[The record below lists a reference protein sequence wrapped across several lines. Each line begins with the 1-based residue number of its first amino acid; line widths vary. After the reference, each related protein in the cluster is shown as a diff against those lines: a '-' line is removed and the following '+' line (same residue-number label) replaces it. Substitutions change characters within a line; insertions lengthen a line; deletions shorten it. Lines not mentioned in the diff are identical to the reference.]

1 MKKEILLLSS
11 LISLSLIFYLSIP
24 LNENMDHRD
33 IVEDEILEREV
44 NNLLDDKLKQ
54 DPIVKFDIVR
64 LDLKGNI
71 IIAGKT
77 IPDVEVQIFDGNEKL
92 STVISDSHGDW
103 VWVSENQIEDGLK
116 RFHLKYVDKSGEEH
130 NSIENVIVNFE
141 KDNADNH
148 KIFKVSED
156 SRKGVKV
163 LNEKEIIGIAID
175 SVEHFNNGNLRIRG
189 RSVPLSK
196 IKIFLSEN
204 ILSETFVK
212 KDGFWEINLK
222 NIELGRYDLKFELTS
237 QNQVISL
244 ETTIFN
250 GLINSEL
257 LEKKKIIVEDG
268 NSLWRIARKTL
279 GGGVLYAEIYK
290 HNRKK
295 IKDPNLIYPGQVFN
309 IPNIKKEI
317 SYE

>member
-33 IVEDEILEREV
+33 IVENEILEREA

-54 DPIVKFDIVR
+54 DPSVKFDIVR

-222 NIELGRYDLKFELTS
+222 NIELGRYDLKFELIS

-257 LEKKKIIVEDG
+257 LQKKKIIVEDG

-279 GGGVLYAEIYK
+279 GGWVLYAEIYK

>member
-11 LISLSLIFYLSIP
+11 LISLCFVFYLSMP
-24 LNENMDHRD
+24 LTENMDHKD
-33 IVEDEILEREV
+33 IVEDEIIEKEV
-44 NNLLDDKLKQ
+44 TNLLDDSLNQ
-54 DPIVKFDIVR
+54 NPILKFDIVR
-64 LDLKGNI
+64 LDPKGNL

-77 IPDVEVQIFDGNEKL
+77 IPDAEVQIFDGNEEL

-103 VWVSENQIEDGLK
+103 VWVSDIQIEDGLK
-116 RFHLKYVDKSGEEH
+116 RFHLKSVDKSGTEH

-141 KDNADNH
+141 KDNVDNH

-156 SRKGVKV
+156 SQKGVKV
-163 LNEKEIIGIAID
+163 LNEKEIMGIAID

-189 RSVPLSK
+189 RSLPLSK
-196 IKIFLSEN
+196 VKIFLSEN
-204 ILSETFVK
+204 IPSETFANRN
-212 KDGFWEINLK
+212 GFWEINLK
-222 NIELGRYDLKFELTS
+222 NIKLGSYDLKIELIS
-237 QNQVISL
+237 LNNVISL
-244 ETTIFN
+244 ETSIFN

-257 LEKKKIIVEDG
+257 LQKKKIIVEDG

-309 IPNIKKEI
+309 IPNVKKEV